1 MIEVY
6 IYLNGLPPEIMNDI
20 FKLRKNI
27 CNVRNVHLFESLNP
41 RTKRYR
47 LYCIV
52 YRSSQA

>member
-27 CNVRNVHLFESLNP
+27 CNVRNVNLFESLNP